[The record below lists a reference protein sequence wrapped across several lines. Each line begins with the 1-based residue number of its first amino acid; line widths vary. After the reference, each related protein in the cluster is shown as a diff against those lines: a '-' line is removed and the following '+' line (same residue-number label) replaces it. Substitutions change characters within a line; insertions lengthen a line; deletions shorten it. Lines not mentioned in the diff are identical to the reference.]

1 MEYGAMSPCNRGDL
15 GYRWN
20 NPGLV
25 VGIHHR
31 YQCRARI
38 GVEQPVERV
47 EGDNPLGTDRN
58 DFGGR
63 NRMTDRIVLDRRNE
77 DPLATG
83 AEQGE
88 VDGLGA
94 AADKNDAALIY
105 LRSEE

>member
-63 NRMTDRIVLDRRNE
+63 NRMTDRIVLDCRNE
-77 DPLATG
+77 DPRATNPY
-83 AEQGE
+83 QGKVIGFGPTADE
-88 VDGLGA
+88 DNA
-94 AADKNDAALIY
+94 AWIH
-105 LRSEE
+105 